1 MIRTADTAIGVER
14 QISLALAVGE
24 WAPGERI
31 PEARLARRLNVSRTP
46 VREAVRRLVAA
57 GVLEQAPNEAPRVRS
72 MNTQE
77 LGQLYDLRIELEGY
91 AAERAAAVATPAQK
105 RRLVDAAEGFAELRG
120 ALSPGAKLDA
130 TLMRRVFRVEQR
142 FHHAL
147 NRAAGNPWLEQ
158 MLRHTDLLSAV
169 YLRVGSLHSEDS
181 AHDALQRSY
190 ERHRH
195 LADLIAAGNGIDAR
209 AFHSRCLRETRQ
221 REVRRMKRHRGR
233 QESHEKA
240 SAARS
245 SDSD

>member
-130 TLMRRVFRVEQR
+130 TLMRRVFRVDQR

-147 NRAAGNPWLEQ
+147 NRAAGNPWLFKDQ
-158 MLRHTDLLSAV
+158 IATNRQKFSAMLLHTQIYQQTFPHRRFDPLRHHFLEYSKNHPQAKKLRRLLV
-169 YLRVGSLHSEDS
+169 RLTSLPELLKLED
-181 AHDALQRSY
+181 QF
-190 ERHRH
+190 
-195 LADLIAAGNGIDAR
+195 IN
-209 AFHSRCLRETRQ
+209 
-221 REVRRMKRHRGR
+221 
-233 QESHEKA
+233 
-240 SAARS
+240 
-245 SDSD
+245 